1 MSAREINVAS
11 VVTRSDPNSY
21 SSPICALPSEVL
33 GNIFLS
39 LKDINPPWVY
49 RESATKKRK
58 HLGFIQITFVCR
70 RFRETAIATARLWS
84 RIAFELGPQW
94 MVTMMERAMF
104 APIILWAHCRD
115 ESSRI
120 GPEVKAYVPKHISHL
135 QELTLSGPEDE
146 AADLASCLIEPAPM
160 LELLSLRAQTFGSH
174 SPDPPI
180 PVPPVL
186 FDGQTP
192 RLSRLTLGN
201 CIISWEC
208 PNFKSLTSLQL
219 SLKPF
224 SAYGT
229 TEFLPSITQL
239 LDIVDQNPLLTIL
252 SLEYCLPY
260 LHSPVFP
267 LPSPA
272 RVGKLVHLA
281 DLTLTGRVLDCVQVL

>member
-1 MSAREINVAS
+1 
-11 VVTRSDPNSY
+11 
-21 SSPICALPSEVL
+21 
-33 GNIFLS
+33 
-39 LKDINPPWVY
+39 
-49 RESATKKRK
+49 
-58 HLGFIQITFVCR
+58 
-70 RFRETAIATARLWS
+70 
-84 RIAFELGPQW
+84 
-94 MVTMMERAMF
+94 MMEQAMV
-104 APIILWAHCRD
+104 APIFLWAHCRD

-146 AADLASCLIEPAPM
+146 VANLASCLIEPAPM
-160 LELLSLRAQTFGSH
+160 LELLSLRAQTFEFH
-174 SPDPPI
+174 SSDPPI

-201 CIISWEC
+201 CIISWNC
-208 PNFKSLTSLQL
+208 PNFKSLTSLRL
-219 SLKPF
+219 LLKPF
-224 SAYGT
+224 GAYGT

-260 LHSPVFP
+260 LHSHVFP
-267 LPSPA
+267 LPSPT

-281 DLTLTGRVLDCVQVL
+281 DLTLTGRVLDCVQVLECLSIPPTASIHISCHAWNRRDPSI